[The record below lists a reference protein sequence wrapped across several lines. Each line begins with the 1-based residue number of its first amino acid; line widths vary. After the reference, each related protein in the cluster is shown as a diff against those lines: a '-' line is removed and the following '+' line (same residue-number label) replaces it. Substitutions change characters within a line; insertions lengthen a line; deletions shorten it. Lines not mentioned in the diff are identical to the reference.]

1 MRITFWGTRGSL
13 PAPLSAHD
21 VRAKVLTALQLAR
34 SHHFADE
41 QAVEAF
47 IEHDLPFDVKGTF
60 GGNTSCVQLDAG
72 GSEYVVC
79 DAGSGL
85 RVFGNAMLEKHGYGA
100 PQTYHIFMS
109 HLHWDHIMGF
119 PFFTPAY
126 IKGNV
131 IRIYGCH
138 PDVRAAFERQFGAPS
153 FPVPFALLGA
163 TLEFVH
169 IDPGATTTIAGLT
182 VTVAK
187 QQHGGDSYGFRFE
200 GAGKTVVYATDS
212 EHRFATRDD
221 ELPFLDL
228 FRDADVLIFD
238 AMYSLGDSVS
248 IKEDWGH
255 SSNVIGV
262 ELAQRARVKHLV
274 LHHHEPIYDA
284 AMIGRVLSDARR
296 YHEITAG
303 GGRLEISSGYDGLE
317 IAI

>member
-119 PFFTPAY
+119 PFFASTAA
-126 IKGNV
+126 
-131 IRIYGCH
+131 IRM
-138 PDVRAAFERQFGAPS
+138 F
-153 FPVPFALLGA
+153 
-163 TLEFVH
+163 
-169 IDPGATTTIAGLT
+169 
-182 VTVAK
+182 
-187 QQHGGDSYGFRFE
+187 
-200 GAGKTVVYATDS
+200 
-212 EHRFATRDD
+212 
-221 ELPFLDL
+221 
-228 FRDADVLIFD
+228 
-238 AMYSLGDSVS
+238 
-248 IKEDWGH
+248 
-255 SSNVIGV
+255 
-262 ELAQRARVKHLV
+262 
-274 LHHHEPIYDA
+274 
-284 AMIGRVLSDARR
+284 ARR
-296 YHEITAG
+296 SNA
-303 GGRLEISSGYDGLE
+303 SSEPRPFRYLSLCSARHSNSSTS
-317 IAI
+317 IPARRPRSPV